1 MKLIA
6 AAACLLVA
14 QGCIGA
20 RRPCAGVPIAQPA
33 PAPPDADVARLVGR
47 FEHSDGPARARELV
61 ADADAARRAS
71 PAVLAKF
78 KTSLAARVRSP
89 IFYEPDVPAVHV
101 RKSSLIL
108 FRSLRGEASAALPD
122 LLELLRRRELEDEYA
137 GTSWYIAETVIAAV
151 SEGDPSLVIEAARHE
166 HRAVRVACCR
176 ALGYM
181 KHSASSAGPALTDM
195 LGDPDLM
202 VVREAARGLGKLD
215 WVTREALRRVKLRAE
230 QESNPWNRSILDTIA
245 ESFSRRLDPN
255 GAAPRR

>member
-1 MKLIA
+1 MKLLVA
-6 AAACLLVA
+6 AVCLIVA

-20 RRPCAGVPIAQPA
+20 RLPSAEVPVAQPA
-33 PAPPDADVARLVGR
+33 SPISDAAVARLVNR
-47 FEHSDGPARARELV
+47 FEHSDGPDRARDLT
-61 ADADAARRAS
+61 ADPSAARRAL
-71 PAVLAKF
+71 PAVLARF
-78 KTSLAARVRSP
+78 KASLTARVRSP
-89 IFYEPDVPAVHV
+89 ISYEPDIPAVHV

-137 GTSWYIAETVIAAV
+137 GTSWFFAETVIAAV
-151 SEGDPSLVIEAARHE
+151 SEGDPSLVIEAAKHE

-202 VVREAARGLGKLD
+202 VVGEAARGLGKLD
-215 WVTREALRRVKLRAE
+215 WVTREGLTLLTLRGE
-230 QESNPWNRSILDTIA
+230 QESDPRDRRHIATIIENFKA
-245 ESFSRRLDPN
+245 RLDRR